1 MISIETSQTG
11 RIIIIHV
18 AGILESDNVALFSSA
33 FSDEIYD
40 GSPALVL
47 DLSALDDIDHDGLR
61 VLYAAL
67 KRARHAGGDLR
78 LAHVQESVWNSLV
91 ASRLDEIFRSY
102 SSLTEAMSSY

>member
-18 AGILESDNVALFSSA
+18 AGILESGNVALFSSA

-47 DLSALDDIDHDGLR
+47 DLIALDDIDYDGLR

-78 LAHVQESVWNSLV
+78 LAQVQESVWNSLV
-91 ASRLDEIFRSY
+91 ASRLNEIFRSY